1 MQITW
6 NSGLSDYVRNT
17 LFHACQVPM
26 AMLANL
32 GLASAKPFVFACNVV
47 YALLKPTGIS
57 QIRSNHHRLYV
68 NLEDDSCMPL
78 FFVGGVYEPSTTI
91 LIERLIRPGM
101 VVVDVG
107 ANIGYFSLLAAHK
120 VGSQGKVYAFE
131 PHPDNYALLVKN
143 IQANNYTN
151 IVALQKAVSN
161 TSGTLRLFGSSTN
174 HGRHSIASSNVL
186 NLANEAEVEG
196 ITLDEYVQ
204 QVVKSQQIDL
214 LKIDVEGAEQMVI
227 EGGRKILEAAAPTVL
242 MEFWPRGLRNLG
254 GDPLKLLEIFDQA
267 GYTISVIEEWTCRLT
282 PMRPQQVL
290 AACDAI
296 NEEEQLLNL
305 LLERR

>member
-6 NSGLSDYVRNT
+6 KPSLSNHSRRT
-17 LFHACQVPM
+17 LFHVCQVPM

-32 GLASAKPFVFACNVV
+32 GLASAKPFVFACDVL
-47 YALLKPTGIS
+47 YGLLKPTGIS
-57 QIRSNHHRLYV
+57 QIRSKHHRLYV
-68 NLEDDSCMPL
+68 NLADDSCMPL
-78 FFVGGVYEPSTTI
+78 FFVGGVYELSTTFV
-91 LIERLIRPGM
+91 IERLVRPGM

-107 ANIGYFSLLAAHK
+107 ANIGYFSLLAARK

-174 HGRHSIASSNVL
+174 HGRHSLEPSNVL
-186 NLANEAEVEG
+186 NLVNEVEVEA
-196 ITLDEYVQ
+196 ITLDEYLQ
-204 QVVKSQQIDL
+204 QVVKSQQVDL

-227 EGGRKILEAAAPTVL
+227 EGGRAILEAAAPIIL

-254 GDPLKLLEIFDQA
+254 GDPLELLEIFDQA

-290 AACDAI
+290 AACNVID
-296 NEEEQLLNL
+296 EEEQILNL